1 MSSSTNF
8 SVDGKEIIVRIIKY
22 LLEGSVVALA
32 AYLIP
37 SKKLSGE
44 EVLTIALVA
53 ASVFAVLDLF
63 SPSISASARLG
74 AGFGVGAGIIGGM
87 PLAR

>member
-1 MSSSTNF
+1 MSNF
-8 SVDGKEIIVRIIKY
+8 TVDGKEVVVRIIKY
-22 LLEGSVVALA
+22 LLEGSVVGLA

-53 ASVFAVLDLF
+53 ASIFAVLDLF
-63 SPSISASARLG
+63 SPSISQSARLG
-74 AGFGVGAGIIGGM
+74 AGFGLGAGIIGGL

>member
-1 MSSSTNF
+1 MSHF
-8 SVDGKEIIVRIIKY
+8 SVDGKEIVVRIIKY

-44 EVLTIALVA
+44 EVLTIALT
-53 ASVFAVLDLF
+53 ASAIFALLDLF
-63 SPSISASARLG
+63 APSIGQSARLG
-74 AGFGVGAGIIGGM
+74 AGFSAGASLIGGIPM
-87 PLAR
+87 PRA

>member
-1 MSSSTNF
+1 MAGF
-8 SVDGKEIIVRIIKY
+8 SVDGKEIVVRIIKY

-44 EVLTIALVA
+44 EVLTIALIA
-53 ASVFAVLDLF
+53 SSVFALLDLF

-74 AGFGVGAGIIGGM
+74 AGLGIGAGIIGGIPM
-87 PLAR
+87 AR